1 MKPKRRPLLL
11 IIRDGWGYNPHPE
24 QDRSNATKLANTP
37 VDDALRS
44 RYAHTLIHTYGEYV
58 GLPDGTM
65 GNSEVGHQNMGAGR
79 IVDQESVRI
88 TKAIRDGSFFQNPA
102 LTQAIGHCQAKGSK
116 LHVMGLASDIGVH
129 SLLPHLY
136 ATVEMAAKKGLQQVY
151 VHAFT
156 DGRDSPPT
164 SGEGYLAAIEGK
176 LEQIGVGK
184 LASVCGRYYAMD
196 RNNYWDRVA
205 RAYRMLTEGEGWRA
219 PDGPSAARQYYDK
232 PSAET
237 MYGDEFIVP
246 TLITD
251 NGSTPRALIE
261 DGDAVVF
268 FNFRGDRPREL
279 IKAFQ
284 YDEFPYTEPGGDGG
298 GAQERGFDRERKVD
312 LCFVAMTEYEK
323 GLPVDVAFPKPPK
336 MVNIVGEYF
345 GRLGLKQFRCAETEK
360 YAHVTFFFND
370 YREAPFE
377 GEDRKLIGSPNVA
390 TYDLK
395 PEMSAYAVA
404 EAAALQIRSGAYD
417 FVLVNFANPDMVGHT
432 GVLQAAVKAAEVVD
446 ECVGTLL
453 EALKAAG
460 GVAVVTA
467 DHGNFECMVD
477 PDTGNPH
484 TAHTVGDVPL
494 IVVDERFAAVK
505 LREDGTLADIMP
517 TCLAMMGLPK
527 PDEMT
532 GQSLIPS

>member
-1 MKPKRRPLLL
+1 MKLKRRPLLL
-11 IIRDGWGYNPHPE
+11 VIRDGWGYNPHPD
-24 QDRSNATKLANTP
+24 QDRFNATKLAKTP

-44 RYAHTLIHTYGEYV
+44 SYAHTLVHTYGEYV

-65 GNSEVGHQNMGAGR
+65 GNSEVGHQNIGAGR
-79 IVDQESVRI
+79 TVDQESVRI

-102 LTQAIGHCQAKGSK
+102 LTRAIEHCQAEGSK

-136 ATVEMAAKKGLQQVY
+136 AMVEMAAKKGLKQVY

-164 SGEGYLAAIEGK
+164 SGEGYLAEIEGK

-237 MYGDEFIVP
+237 MYGDEFIFP

-251 NGSTPRALIE
+251 NGSTPRALVE
-261 DGDAVVF
+261 DGDAAVF

-284 YDEFPYTEPGGDGG
+284 YDTFPYSEPGSDGDE
-298 GAQERGFDRERKVD
+298 QKRGFDRGRKRDV
-312 LCFVAMTEYEK
+312 CFVAMTEYEK
-323 GLPVDVAFPKPPK
+323 GLPVDVAFPKPPR

-345 GRLGLKQFRCAETEK
+345 GGLGLKQFRCAETEK

-370 YREAPFE
+370 YREDPFE
-377 GEDRKLIGSPNVA
+377 GEDRKLVPSPNVA

-404 EAAALQIRSGAYD
+404 KEAASRIRSGAYD
-417 FVLVNFANPDMVGHT
+417 FALVNFANPDMVGHT
-432 GVLQAAVKAAEVVD
+432 GVLQAAVKAGEVVD

-453 EALKAAG
+453 EALRDAG

-477 PDTGNPH
+477 PDTGKPH
-484 TAHTVGDVPL
+484 TAHTVGDVPM
-494 IVVDERFAAVK
+494 I
-505 LREDGTLADIMP
+505 
-517 TCLAMMGLPK
+517 
-527 PDEMT
+527 
-532 GQSLIPS
+532 